1 MFHKLELCDI
11 DNIPVTKVLINAMK
25 KYKIKHSL
33 SNSEK
38 SFNIHSCFALAA
50 NKMDLYQLSDLI
62 ITSCENVSLSS
73 KGTSLKLTTRHYL
86 RLVIEH
92 DIKLDLFE
100 DLTQEET
107 DYLDKLFRD
116 NTINHKI
123 IENNIYKIFC
133 QKCDLPGEII
143 HELIELISFGSK
155 PEPVLTMYESDK
167 YSITQITD
175 YRRALIESNSN

>member
-1 MFHKLELCDI
+1 MFYKLELCDI
-11 DNIPVTKVLINAMK
+11 ENIPVTKVLLNAMK
-25 KYKIKHSL
+25 KHKIKYSL

-38 SFNIHSCFALAA
+38 SFNIHPCFVLAA

-62 ITSCENVSLSS
+62 ITSCENVSLSAI
-73 KGTSLKLTTRHYL
+73 GTTLKLTTRHYL
-86 RLVIEH
+86 RLIIEH

-100 DLTQEET
+100 ELTQEEQ
-107 DYLDKLFRD
+107 DYLEKLFRD
-116 NTINHKI
+116 NSVSYKVVDS
-123 IENNIYKIFC
+123 IYKIFC
-133 QKCDLPGEII
+133 QKCDLPGNVI

-155 PEPVLTMYESDK
+155 PEPILTMYERDR